1 MKGVTIRPPKDLSGG
16 KLLLQQQ
23 QQKAFKNLKSIIF
36 QTFYMTPK
44 VESNWS

>member
-1 MKGVTIRPPKDLSGG
+1 MKGVTLRLPKDLSGG
-16 KLLLQQQ
+16 KSLLQQQ

-36 QTFYMTPK
+36 QTFYTTPK